1 VFQTHGGTGVFRRFP
16 PRWLPLRFLG
26 ALLMIATALVLGAQL
41 RKLDG
46 MPLGRPPD
54 RFEMITAL
62 PDPTAADI
70 PSAAL
75 TGAADA
81 TTVGRAPS
89 TEEGTLSQPARTRAT
104 PVARGA
110 MGPGTLA
117 QEPHPSWNR
126 RAEPTPGQKYTGA
139 GRAFDA
145 VH

>member
-1 VFQTHGGTGVFRRFP
+1 VFGRFP

-26 ALLMIATALVLGAQL
+26 ALLMIATTLVLGAQL
-41 RKLDG
+41 TKLDG
-46 MPLGRPPD
+46 MRFGRPPD
-54 RFEMITAL
+54 RLEMITAL
-62 PDPTAADI
+62 PAADI
-70 PSAAL
+70 PLAAL

-81 TTVGRAPS
+81 TTVGRATS
-89 TEEGTLSQPARTRAT
+89 TEEATLSQPARTRAT

-117 QEPHPSWNR
+117 QEPHPSSNK

>member
-1 VFQTHGGTGVFRRFP
+1 MFQTHGGTGVFRRFP

-62 PDPTAADI
+62 PDPADI
-70 PSAAL
+70 PPAAL

-81 TTVGRAPS
+81 TTVGMAPS
-89 TEEGTLSQPARTRAT
+89 TEEGALSQPPRTRAT
-104 PVARGA
+104 PVARRA

-126 RAEPTPGQKYTGA
+126 RAEPTPGEKYTGA

>member
-1 VFQTHGGTGVFRRFP
+1 VFQTHGGTGGFRRFP

-26 ALLMIATALVLGAQL
+26 AVLMIATALVLGAQL

-46 MPLGRPPD
+46 MPLGRSPD
-54 RFEMITAL
+54 RFEMIT
-62 PDPTAADI
+62 DPAAAGI
-70 PSAAL
+70 PPAAL

-117 QEPHPSWNR
+117 QEPHPFRNK
-126 RAEPTPGQKYTGA
+126 RAEPTPEQKYTGA

>member
-1 VFQTHGGTGVFRRFP
+1 VFHRFP

-46 MPLGRPPD
+46 MPFGRPAD

-70 PSAAL
+70 PPAAS
-75 TGAADA
+75 TGAA

-104 PVARGA
+104 PVARRA

-126 RAEPTPGQKYTGA
+126 RPEPTPGEKYTGA